1 MKYIDIENIVEN
13 KINKH
18 SNDYKNTIYTDK
30 EYNIVSK
37 ELIDNIDNA
46 AFWTSKKNANSWKK
60 TIEYKYPD
68 AILVEAGL
76 KIKK

>member
-1 MKYIDIENIVEN
+1 MN
-13 KINKH
+13 KFYL
-18 SNDYKNTIYTDK
+18 YKRDEKFIK
-30 EYNIVSK
+30 VSK
-37 ELIDNIDNA
+37 RLEISLIDNIDNA

>member
-13 KINKH
+13 KVNKH

-37 ELIDNIDNA
+37 ELL
-46 AFWTSKKNANSWKK
+46 S
-60 TIEYKYPD
+60 
-68 AILVEAGL
+68 ILYINTKDVKL
-76 KIKK
+76 LIFK

>member
-30 EYNIVSK
+30 EYNIV
-37 ELIDNIDNA
+37 LLA
-46 AFWTSKKNANSWKK
+46 Q
-60 TIEYKYPD
+60 
-68 AILVEAGL
+68 
-76 KIKK
+76 